1 MHWVKKMY
9 PNELFIHNSLHIYQ
23 RINTINAV
31 PMSLHQIKKEH
42 VILCVFKGKRVTYA
56 TVI

>member
-1 MHWVKKMY
+1 MSY
-9 PNELFIHNSLHIYQ
+9 LFITHHQ
-23 RINTINAV
+23 HINTINAV